1 MDQQQLD
8 DFLRSL
14 TAREQFYL
22 EHPGARSP
30 IYQISRQEVLHGHIA
45 YIFQLPDLPQDEIH
59 IRKDSR
65 FTDVPYYV
73 HSNVNIN
80 YIYSGCCHYLIDEVP
95 VTLHQGDVA
104 IFDLDVVRRKEYLGE
119 NDIVINLNMTNAF
132 FNDSF
137 LRKAGQQN
145 IFSQFMLRV
154 LSTRSP
160 THDHYMIFR
169 TRNDGDIRNLFVHL
183 LCEYYGEQPY
193 RKPLIQG
200 YFQLIFLYLLRL
212 HQQDS
217 DGQMVQIISTH
228 NRRVVDILSYIE
240 QHYVNCSLQDLAEQF
255 GYHPKDISAMLRE
268 MTGFSFKQIQVR
280 ERMKEAGRLLTETD
294 ESVQDIASRVGMSN
308 LSSFYRTFKAY
319 YGMLPDA
326 YRHLGSD
333 GQANKEG

>member
-1 MDQQQLD
+1 M
-8 DFLRSL
+8 
-14 TAREQFYL
+14 
-22 EHPGARSP
+22 
-30 IYQISRQEVLHGHIA
+30 
-45 YIFQLPDLPQDEIH
+45 
-59 IRKDSR
+59 
-65 FTDVPYYV
+65 
-73 HSNVNIN
+73 
-80 YIYSGCCHYLIDEVP
+80 
-95 VTLHQGDVA
+95 
-104 IFDLDVVRRKEYLGE
+104 
-119 NDIVINLNMTNAF
+119 
-132 FNDSF
+132 
-137 LRKAGQQN
+137 
-145 IFSQFMLRV
+145 
-154 LSTRSP
+154 
-160 THDHYMIFR
+160 
-169 TRNDGDIRNLFVHL
+169 
-183 LCEYYGEQPY
+183 
-193 RKPLIQG
+193 
-200 YFQLIFLYLLRL
+200 IFLYLLRL

-255 GYHPKDISAMLRE
+255 GYHPKYISAMLRE

>member
-1 MDQQQLD
+1 MNEQQID
-8 DFLRSL
+8 AFLRRI
-14 TAREQFYL
+14 TAREQDYL
-22 EHPGARSP
+22 NRPGVRSP
-30 IYQISRQEVLHGHIA
+30 IYQTARQEIIHGRPA
-45 YIFQLPDLPQDEIH
+45 YVFQLSDLPQDEIH

-80 YIYSGCCHYLIDEVP
+80 YIYSGRCHYLIDDVP
-95 VTLHQGDVA
+95 VTLNQGDVA

-119 NDIVINLNMTNAF
+119 DDIVINLNLTHAF

-145 IFSQFMLRV
+145 IFSEFMLRV

-169 TRNDGDIRNLFVHL
+169 TQDEPDIRTLFVHL
-183 LCEYYGEQPY
+183 LCEYYSDRPY

-217 DGQMVQIISTH
+217 DGQMVQILSTH
-228 NRRVVDILSYIE
+228 NRKVVDILYYIE
-240 QHYVNCSLQDLAEQF
+240 QHYTNCTLQELAEHF
-255 GYHPKDISAMLRE
+255 GYHPKYISAMLRE
-268 MTGFSFKQIQVR
+268 MTGSSFKQIQVR

-294 ESVQDIASRVGMSN
+294 VPIQEIAAQVGVTN
-308 LSSFYRTFKAY
+308 LSSFYRTFREY

-326 YRHLGSD
+326 YRHQD
-333 GQANKEG
+333 ETTIP